1 MSLEILA
8 HVASTM
14 KPLPLS
20 KVITEDVGKI
30 FEQAVCLALGTEWCG
45 KPFKYSL
52 GDAQLLGTRLS
63 SNTDFKRLFTGVE
76 YIHTAKGGGSY
87 DFTSQCGSHKLSCK
101 SNKSNGTKVASHSIG
116 QAIPE
121 TFCERIGIPFTD
133 VATLK
138 TQFQERETLLKI
150 LSQLESKTFDAPI
163 LYYNK
168 KNDTLQYIKQNSPIN
183 WTNYQY
189 HWTRDAP
196 QWVGSC
202 TFKVDQISILEV
214 QFHTKRKN
222 MAVRWI
228 LKNLIGVFCDHFQIV
243 DF

>member
-1 MSLEILA
+1 
-8 HVASTM
+8 
-14 KPLPLS
+14 
-20 KVITEDVGKI
+20 
-30 FEQAVCLALGTEWCG
+30 
-45 KPFKYSL
+45 
-52 GDAQLLGTRLS
+52 
-63 SNTDFKRLFTGVE
+63 
-76 YIHTAKGGGSY
+76 
-87 DFTSQCGSHKLSCK
+87 
-101 SNKSNGTKVASHSIG
+101 
-116 QAIPE
+116 
-121 TFCERIGIPFTD
+121 
-133 VATLK
+133 LK
-138 TQFQERETLLKI
+138 TQFQERETFLKI
-150 LSQLESKTFDAPI
+150 LSQLESKAFDAPI

-189 HWTRDAP
+189 HWTRDAA